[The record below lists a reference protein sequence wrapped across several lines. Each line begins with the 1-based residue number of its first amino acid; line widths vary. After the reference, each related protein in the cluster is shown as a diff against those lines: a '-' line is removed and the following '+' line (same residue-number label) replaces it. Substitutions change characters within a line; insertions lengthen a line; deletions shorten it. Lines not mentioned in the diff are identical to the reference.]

1 MGTIDERIVKLSF
14 DNKGFESG
22 IQKTLQSLEALNKAL
37 EKTDNRQAAKEL
49 SKSMNDINKILKNN
63 NLGNLDKLLNK
74 QGVFSKIGDGVSKIG
89 TGLVNAFK
97 KIDFTGIGSKLSS
110 MFKGST
116 DGASALARGV
126 ENVTAKF
133 SHLQVIAATALA
145 NITNRMVNAG
155 VAMTKA
161 LTIDPIKDGFG
172 EYETKMNAMQ
182 TIFANTSHKGT
193 TYDDIK
199 KALNE
204 LNDYSDKTIYNFGQM
219 TDNIGKFTAAGV
231 DLDTSVTAIK
241 GLANLAAMSGV
252 DNTRAQGVMYQASQ
266 ALSKGYFQLMD
277 WRSFSNNGMGNDRF
291 KQLLIETGDLLG
303 TGASAAI
310 KAAGSFDES
319 LSKSKWLTND
329 VMNEALKMLAGYYTE
344 ADLLQMGFNKK
355 QAQNVMQLAKQA
367 EDSATQIRTVTQLFD
382 TMKEA
387 VGSGWAQTWEWI
399 IGDKEQATKTLT
411 GISKAFENLIK
422 PGIEARN
429 KMFEEWNKGGGRDS
443 IISGFT
449 NMFESVGKV
458 AGSVKDAFRDIFP
471 AMTGKKLIEIS
482 KGFQKLTENLKIS
495 DKTAAKIKDTFKG
508 VFSVFDLAKTGI
520 TSVFKAFGGGGGLLS
535 GIGNVF
541 LSATSAVGKLFS
553 AINDGVKS
561 SGIFDKI
568 SSGISNGLKNI
579 TNGFQQAGEIIKG
592 MFKYLL
598 DFDFGPVFDIFK
610 PFATGLGKGL
620 QDIMSGFGKM
630 LGGFNI
636 NGLMSTLGLLA
647 GKGAFDKLKSI
658 FDDVGESVK
667 GLSKIFG
674 DLTDIPKNISEV
686 LGSVTGYLKA
696 MTTDI
701 NAGALLKIAG
711 AIALLALSL
720 STLATIDQGG
730 LETALS
736 GITVLFI
743 ELIAAF
749 AALTKVTSSGKGVGN
764 WFTNIFSGFF
774 GKGELV
780 TTAAALVGFAAAIL
794 VLSAAVKALSSM
806 NPGEL
811 MTGLAG
817 VAGSMLVLVGAAKLL
832 DGVKVPLIKAG
843 ASMILVSAALNV
855 MASAVKKFAEIN
867 PNNMLVGLMGIAS
880 TLVELAAFMKLADFG
895 GLNLSSAVGLLGVAA
910 ALLVLQNAVSKFG
923 SMDLTSMGK
932 GLLGVAGALGIIA
945 GFSHLAGS
953 ATSMLVM
960 AAALVVMGG
969 ALHVLSSA
977 VRSMAGMDWDD
988 MARGLTV
995 MAGSLAILAAAV
1007 KLMSGVGLLA
1017 VGAGLV
1023 VASAG
1028 LMLLSNAMKSLG
1040 EMSWQEMARG
1050 LVAMAGGLLVLG
1062 VATAAM
1068 SGMVV
1073 GAGALLLLAAA
1084 MAVLT
1089 PQLVAMSN
1097 LSWGQI
1103 GAGLAML
1110 AGSLL
1115 ILGIA
1120 GVAATAIAPGLAILA
1135 GSILLLGVGCLAAGA
1150 GVALFATGLA
1160 TLAAVGA
1167 GGMFA
1172 ITEACRNLINLLP
1185 QVGTKLGE
1193 ALINMGKAFAD
1204 GIPTLVASF
1213 GQMLTGFLQALVDYG
1228 PKIVEIGVNLI
1239 TLLGNAL
1246 IQAGPKLVQVAV
1258 DLILMLVNA
1267 LASAAGQLVDAGAN
1281 LIINLINGFSSR
1293 IGDIIQA
1300 GIDLGIA
1307 CIDGLADGIQNN
1319 SERIGT
1325 AIGNLIKVGVDSA
1338 GTIAKAALK
1347 ELGSSGMVQL
1357 AAGITSGAGKAVTA
1371 MGQAV
1376 SKAVQSAK
1384 TKASQFLSAGKQW
1397 VSSLASGVRG
1407 AVGTVTGA
1415 ISSLVSNAVGK
1426 ARSAASQFMSAART
1440 WVSQLAS
1447 GIRSGAGQAAS
1458 AVRSCVSSAVSAARG
1473 AAGQFVSA
1481 GRSMIQGLI
1490 SGIKS
1495 AAASVASAARSVVQG
1510 AINAAKSALK
1520 INSPSKVF
1528 IEIGKFT
1535 GEGFVVGM
1543 DRTAGAVANSA
1554 ASLADSAISNVRN
1567 SISKIANAVSD
1578 NIDAQP
1584 TIRPV
1589 LDLSNVEAGAR
1600 SLNGML
1606 DGSQLNANLS
1616 GNMSRSVGAI
1626 QNGNNNGELLSAIKD
1641 LQGNVGNS
1649 GDTYQINGITYDDG
1663 SAISSAVQTLIRAA
1677 KIERRM

>member
-1 MGTIDERIVKLSF
+1 MSTIDERIVKLSF

-22 IQKTLQSLEALNKAL
+22 VAKTLASLEKLNQAL

-49 SKSMNDINKILKNN
+49 TKSMNDVNKILKNN
-63 NLGNLDKLLNK
+63 NLGNLDKLMNK
-74 QGVFSKIGDGVSKIG
+74 QGIFSKITDGVSKIG
-89 TGLVNAFK
+89 SGLINAFK
-97 KIDFTGIGSKLSS
+97 KIDFTGIGSKLTS

-126 ENVTAKF
+126 ESVTAKF

-145 NITNRMVNAG
+145 NITNRMVDAG
-155 VAMTKA
+155 MAITKA
-161 LTIDPIKDGFG
+161 LTIDPIKDGFA

-193 TYDDIK
+193 TYDDIL
-199 KALNE
+199 KALDE
-204 LNDYSDKTIYNFGQM
+204 LNEYSDKTIYNFGQM

-231 DLDTSVTAIK
+231 DLDTSVSAIK

-291 KQLLIETGDLLG
+291 KQLLIEVSDLLG

-310 KAAGSFDES
+310 EAAGSFDES

-329 VMNEALKMLAGYYTE
+329 VMNESLKMLAGYYDE

-355 QAQNVMQLAKQA
+355 QAANIMQLAKQA
-367 EDSATQIRTVTQLFD
+367 EESATQIRTVTQLFD

-387 VGSGWAQTWEWI
+387 VGSGWAKTWEWI
-399 IGDKEQATKTLT
+399 IGDKEQATELLT
-411 GISKAFENLIK
+411 GISKGFENLIN

-443 IISGFT
+443 LISGFK
-449 NMFESVGKV
+449 NMFEGVGKV

-471 AMTGKKLIEIS
+471 PMTGKKLIELT
-482 KGFQKLTENLKIS
+482 KGFENFTEKLKIS
-495 DKTAAKIKDTFKG
+495 NKAAAKIKDTFKG
-508 VFSVFDLAKTGI
+508 VFSIFDIGKTAIGSI
-520 TSVFKAFGGGGGLLS
+520 FKAFSGGGGLLS
-535 GIGNVF
+535 GFGNIF
-541 LSATSAVGKLFS
+541 LSATSTIGKFFS
-553 AINDGVKS
+553 AINDGIKS

-568 SSGISNGLKNI
+568 ANGINKGLTNI
-579 TNGFQQAGEIIKG
+579 TSSFQKAGEIIKG

-610 PFATGLGKGL
+610 PFATNLSKGFG
-620 QDIMSGFGKM
+620 DILSGVGKM
-630 LGGFNI
+630 LGDFNL
-636 NGLMSTLGLLA
+636 NGIFATLGVLA

-658 FDDVGESVK
+658 FDGVGKSVG
-667 GLSKIFG
+667 GLTKIFD
-674 DLTDIPKNISEV
+674 DLASIPKGISEV
-686 LGSVTGYLKA
+686 LQATTDHLKA
-696 MTTDI
+696 LTTDV
-701 NAGALLKIAG
+701 NAGALLKVAG
-711 AIALLALSL
+711 AIGILALSL
-720 STLATIDQGG
+720 STLATIDESG
-730 LETALS
+730 LNTALS
-736 GITVLFI
+736 GITALFV
-743 ELIAAF
+743 ELVAAF
-749 AALTKVTSSGKGVGN
+749 AVLSKVTSMGKGKGGFLGN
-764 WFTNIFSGFF
+764 LLGGFF

-780 TTAAALVGFAAAIL
+780 TTAAALVGFSAAIL
-794 VLSAAVKALSSM
+794 VLSAAVKTLSKL
-806 NPGEL
+806 NPAEL

-832 DGVKVPLIKAG
+832 DGVKVPLVKAG
-843 ASMILVSAALNV
+843 ASMILVAAALNV
-855 MASAVKKFAEIN
+855 MASAVKKFGEIN
-867 PNNMLVGLMGIAS
+867 PNNMLVGLMGIAT

-895 GLNLSSAVGLLGVAA
+895 GLNVSSAVGLLGVAA
-910 ALLVLQNAVSKFG
+910 ALLVLQNAVNRFG
-923 SMDLTSMGK
+923 SMDLKGMAQ
-932 GLLGVAGALGIIA
+932 GLLGVAGALAIIV
-945 GFSHLAGS
+945 GFSRLAGS

-1050 LVAMAGGLLVLG
+1050 LTAMAGGLLVLG

-1073 GAGALLLLAAA
+1073 GAGALLVLAAA

-1097 LSWGQI
+1097 LSWGQVAVGLATLAGALTI
-1103 GAGLAML
+1103 LGVAGL
-1110 AGSLL
+1110 
-1115 ILGIA
+1115 
-1120 GVAATAIAPGLAILA
+1120 AATAIAPGLAILA
-1135 GSILLLGVGCLAAGA
+1135 AAVLALGLGCLSAGA
-1150 GVALFATGLA
+1150 GISLLATGLA
-1160 TLAAVGA
+1160 ALAAVGA
-1167 GGMFA
+1167 GGLT
-1172 ITEACRNLINLLP
+1172 ILTEAVRNLINLLP
-1185 QVGTKLGE
+1185 QIGTKLGE
-1193 ALINMGKAFAD
+1193 FISNLATAFAQ
-1204 GIPTLVASF
+1204 GIPQIANAL
-1213 GQMLTGFLQALVDYG
+1213 GQAMVGLLESVRTYG
-1228 PKIVEIGVNLI
+1228 PQIVAVGAELI
-1239 TLLGNAL
+1239 VLLCNAL
-1246 IQAGPKLVQVAV
+1246 MQAGPQLVNTAV
-1258 DLILMLVNA
+1258 QLIVTFVNA
-1267 LASAAGQLVDAGAN
+1267 LASAAGQLATAGAN
-1281 LIINLINGFSSR
+1281 LIVNLINGLTSKV
-1293 IGDIIQA
+1293 GEIIQA
-1300 GIDLGIA
+1300 TISLGIA
-1307 CIDGLADGIQNN
+1307 VIDGLAQGIEQNAAKVGAALG
-1319 SERIGT
+1319 R
-1325 AIGNLIKVGVDSA
+1325 LIKAAASSA
-1338 GTIAKAALK
+1338 KTVFTSALK
-1347 ELGSSGMVQL
+1347 ELGVSGVTNL
-1357 AAGITSGAGKAVTA
+1357 VSGITGGVGKAVAAMSSLVGKVASTA
-1371 MGQAV
+1371 RQ
-1376 SKAVQSAK
+1376 
-1384 TKASQFLSAGKQW
+1384 KASQFLAAGKQW
-1397 VSSLASGVRG
+1397 VSSIASGVRG
-1407 AVGTVTGA
+1407 AVGTVIGA
-1415 ISSLVSNAVGK
+1415 ISSLVSNAVNR
-1426 ARSAASQFMSAART
+1426 ARSAAGQFMSVARQ

-1447 GIRSGAGQAAS
+1447 GIRSGAGQAAG

-1535 GEGFVVGM
+1535 GEGMVVGM
-1543 DRTAGAVANSA
+1543 NKTARAVALSA
-1554 ASLADSAISNVRN
+1554 ENMANGAIDNVRN
-1567 SISKIANAVSD
+1567 SVSRIAEAVNT

-1589 LDLSNVEAGAR
+1589 LDLSSVASGAR
-1600 SLNGML
+1600 TLNGML
-1606 DGSQLNANLS
+1606 DNSQLSANLS
-1616 GNMSRSVGAI
+1616 GDISRSIGTI
-1626 QNGNNNGELLSAIKD
+1626 QNGNNNGELLSAIRD
-1641 LQGNVGNS
+1641 LQGNIGNS